1 MDNVYPFRGTIYDR
15 DGFRGIYFPDNLA
28 DEAKT
33 EAGSET
39 ITSTEVNLNGL
50 GGIVSTG
57 ANALINATK
66 NVLNN
71 SIKETKVTLPANYK
85 LIIKI
90 NS

>member
-1 MDNVYPFRGTIYDR
+1 
-15 DGFRGIYFPDNLA
+15 
-28 DEAKT
+28 
-33 EAGSET
+33 
-39 ITSTEVNLNGL
+39 
-50 GGIVSTG
+50 
-57 ANALINATK
+57 LINATK